1 MKKGS
6 IACNGQVLI
15 WHSNHNWHVFDM
27 STGVRVYKEHMNSTA
42 LISTYDPKENKYYH
56 MDAACYSWLKR
67 WCINGFKPRVIK
79 KEVKELPDLPV
90 VLDA

>member
-1 MKKGS
+1 
-6 IACNGQVLI
+6 
-15 WHSNHNWHVFDM
+15 
-27 STGVRVYKEHMNSTA
+27 MNSTA

-67 WCINGFKPRVIK
+67 WSVNGFKPRVIK

-90 VLDA
+90 VLDAQKAEFLHQISEEKKAKAEEEKSEEKKIGDD